1 MILRSVIAIAFALMI
16 APLAAT
22 GAFAQSTGSADPTA
36 DELKLLFQNQKT
48 RGLVLAPSTPA
59 VPPANAATTSVATP
73 IEYTQLSPDEQ
84 VNVLISF
91 DFDSAALRADQKPK
105 LATLCEVIQNI
116 DIPLFR
122 IVGHTDASGSAAYN
136 ERLSLLRAQEV
147 RRYMVNSCGIAEH
160 RLEAA
165 GAGEQFPFNPEDP
178 NADENRRVEF
188 QVIS

>member
-147 RRYMVNSCGIAEH
+147 RRYMVDSCGISDH

-165 GAGEQFPFNPEDP
+165 GAGEQFPINPEDP

>member
-147 RRYMVNSCGIAEH
+147 RRYMVDSCGIAEH